1 MTSCIRT
8 LVQEPVLRG
17 KRIEKG
23 GVLVVHHGAQAEI
36 GPHVAFNDVPAGT
49 ALLVALNDAQAGT
62 DLLAGLNDAQA
73 GTVLLAGLNDAQ
85 AGTVLLAGLIV
96 AHAGEGDVLA
106 ILNYALAGEGDL
118 PAGLNDVLAEIG
130 VPAEIGVLSTI
141 GDAIEGL
148 PFASEIIV
156 DGTFKC
162 MNILRRNL

>member
-23 GVLVVHHGAQAEI
+23 AVLVVHHAAPAEI
-36 GPHVAFNDVPAGT
+36 GPHVAFNGAPAEIGPRVAFNDVP
-49 ALLVALNDAQAGT
+49 
-62 DLLAGLNDAQA
+62 
-73 GTVLLAGLNDAQ
+73 

-130 VPAEIGVLSTI
+130 VPAEIGAPAEIGVLSTI

>member
-1 MTSCIRT
+1 VTSCIRT

-23 GVLVVHHGAQAEI
+23 GVLVVHHGAPAEI

-62 DLLAGLNDAQA
+62 D
-73 GTVLLAGLNDAQ
+73 LLAGLNDAQ